1 MVRGPNHK
9 KSLKTTKTTNT
20 NKNHQNLMEMQGN
33 GKGYLRGTVVDLMET
48 TGKW

>member
-1 MVRGPNHK
+1 MV
-9 KSLKTTKTTNT
+9 
-20 NKNHQNLMEMQGN
+20 EMKGN